1 MKGILQMAHG
11 DSHDATIHRFY
22 EQCLNQHH
30 SDILPELY
38 TPGAILH
45 TPNGDR
51 MGLAAIQE
59 TVDGVHRMFPDHQ
72 FKVEDVIVSGHKA
85 AARWSMTATHTA
97 PIGGVAPTGR
107 SITQNAIVLYRFEGD
122 RIAEQ
127 WMQLDQAG
135 VLRQIGVPILGAPAN
150 R

>member
-1 MKGILQMAHG
+1 MSYTSNQA
-11 DSHDATIHRFY
+11 ATIHRFY
-22 EQCLNQHH
+22 EQCLNQRQ
-30 SDILPELY
+30 SEILPELY
-38 TPGAILH
+38 TADAVVH

-51 MGLAAIQE
+51 TGLAAIQE
-59 TVDGVHRMFPDHQ
+59 TVDGVHAMFPDHQ
-72 FKVEDVIVSGHKA
+72 FSVEDVIVSGDKA

-107 SITQNAIVLYRFEGD
+107 PITQNAIVLYRFEDD

-127 WMQLDQAG
+127 WLQLDQAG
-135 VLRQIGVPILGAPAN
+135 VLRQIGVPIPGAPAN